1 MNLPESVNVVEVGPR
16 DGLQSLERT
25 YDTEVKATMIER
37 VLAAGVRE
45 VEVTSFV
52 RPKVVPQ
59 LADAETL
66 MARLPHPPGVR
77 YRGLV
82 PNRQGAERAVAAGVD
97 VVLGLLSASETYSRR
112 NQNMSV
118 EEGQAALAEVAE
130 VARGARLPW
139 MATIS
144 CAFFSPWE
152 GPTPAEQVLALI
164 ERVLP
169 LGPAEVS
176 VASTAGMA
184 GPGQVYQLCARI
196 RREFPELRLGV
207 HLHNTNGMALPNA
220 LAAVQAGVAGL
231 DASICG
237 IGGGIVLPGTPDA
250 GNVATE
256 DLVSMLADLGVETG
270 IDPEAIVRAS
280 RDVAALLELA
290 RTGFTARAG
299 MPTEVLERYTHRE
312 PS

>member
-1 MNLPESVNVVEVGPR
+1 VNLPDSVTVVEVGPR

-52 RPKVVPQ
+52 HPKVVPQ
-59 LADAETL
+59 LADAEAL
-66 MARLPHPPGVR
+66 MARLPRPPGVR

-82 PNRQGAERAVAAGVD
+82 PNRKGAERAVAAGVD
-97 VVLGLLSASETYSRR
+97 VVLGLLSASETYSLR
-112 NQNMSV
+112 NQNMSI
-118 EEGQAALAEVAE
+118 EEGLAALAEVAE
-130 VARGARLPW
+130 VAGAARLPW

-152 GPTPAEQVLALI
+152 GATRAERVLGLI

-184 GPGQVYQLCARI
+184 APGQVYRLCARI
-196 RREFPELRLGV
+196 RKEFPELRVGA
-207 HLHNTNGMALPNA
+207 HLHNTNGMALANA
-220 LAAVQAGVAGL
+220 LAALQAGVAGL

-237 IGGGIVLPGTPDA
+237 IGGGIVLPRIPGA
-250 GNVATE
+250 GNVAIE

-280 RDVAALLELA
+280 RDVAALLELD
-290 RTGFTARAG
+290 RTGFTAQAG
-299 MPTEVLERYTHRE
+299 TANEVAERYARRE
-312 PS
+312 LS

>member
-1 MNLPESVNVVEVGPR
+1 MNLPKSVTVVEVGPR

-52 RPKVVPQ
+52 HPKVVPQ
-59 LADAETL
+59 LADAEAL
-66 MARLPHPPGVR
+66 MARLPRPPGVR

-82 PNRQGAERAVAAGVD
+82 PNRQGAERAVAAGVH

-112 NQNMSV
+112 NQNMSI
-118 EEGQAALAEVAE
+118 EEGLAALAEVAE
-130 VARGARLPW
+130 VARAARLPW

-152 GPTPAEQVLALI
+152 GITRAEQVLGLI

-184 GPGQVYQLCARI
+184 GPGQVYQLCARL

-220 LAAVQAGVAGL
+220 LAAMQAGVAVL

-237 IGGGIVLPGTPDA
+237 IGGGIVLEKTPDA
-250 GNVATE
+250 GNLATE
-256 DLVSMLADLGVETG
+256 DLVTMLADLGVATG
-270 IDPEAIVRAS
+270 IEPEAIVRAS
-280 RDVAALLELA
+280 RDVAALLELD

-299 MPTEVLERYTHRE
+299 TPTEVLEQYAQRE
-312 PS
+312 LS